1 MISPE
6 HSQAAVEGWLRA
18 SQDFMKGFFEHMG
31 RAQSEIQSTSS
42 YPSPLA
48 AVASIEQEQLLQL
61 QREHME
67 QHARLWSS
75 MAQRKAGDEA
85 EPIVAAPSG
94 DRRFSSSEWA
104 SSPIFDYLRQA
115 YWINARFLSSVS
127 EALPVTDRVAKNRIQ
142 FLTRQYIDAM
152 APSNFAATNPDV
164 VQKALETKGESLTKG
179 LLNLI
184 ADTEKGR
191 ISMTDDSAFEV
202 GRNLATTEGAV
213 IFENEVMQLLQY
225 APLTEKV
232 CSRPLLIVPPCIN
245 KYYILD
251 LQPENSFVRYAV
263 EQGISVF
270 LVSWR
275 NPKASHGHL
284 SWDDYAGKGVL
295 EALGIVREISKE
307 AKPNVLGFCVGGTLL
322 AAALGAAYARG
333 QDPVESVTFL
343 TAMMDFSDTGDIS
356 CFIDETAVA
365 TKEASIGKG
374 GLTQGRELSNVF
386 SSLRPNDL
394 VWNYVVDNYLKG
406 NKPSAFDI
414 LYWNSD
420 CTNLPGP
427 FAAWYLRN
435 TYLENNLRVPG
446 KVKVLGEPLDLGRIS
461 CPAYFVATREDHI
474 VPWRTS
480 FLGRRLLGGESTFV
494 LGASGHVAGVVN
506 PASKNKRSYWTN
518 SLPTATSDEWLEGA
532 VEHRGSWW
540 PNWIDW
546 LKARSG
552 ELMAAP
558 AKLGNRQYKSIE
570 SAPGRYVKER
580 C

>member
-1 MISPE
+1 MTPE
-6 HSQAAVEGWLRA
+6 QSQATVEGWLGA
-18 SQDFMKGFFEHMG
+18 SQNFMRGFFEQIS
-31 RAQSEIQSTSS
+31 RAQSGMNGASS
-42 YPSPLA
+42 FPSPLA
-48 AVASIEQEQLLQL
+48 ALASIEQEQLLEL

-67 QHARLWSS
+67 QHAKLWSS
-75 MAQRKAGDEA
+75 MAQRKVGDA
-85 EPIVAAPSG
+85 ADPIIPPPAG
-94 DRRFSSSEWA
+94 DRRFSSPEWA
-104 SSPIFDYLRQA
+104 SSPVFDYLRQA

-127 EALPVTDRVAKNRIQ
+127 EALPMTDRVAKSRIQ

-164 VQKALETKGESLTKG
+164 VQKAVETKGESLTRG

-184 ADTEKGR
+184 SDAEKGR

-202 GRNLATTEGAV
+202 GRNLAVTEGAV
-213 IFENEVMQLLQY
+213 IYENEIMQLLQY
-225 APLTEKV
+225 SPLTDKV
-232 CSRPLLIVPPCIN
+232 CSKPLLIIPPCIN

-251 LQPENSFVRYAV
+251 LQPENSFVRYAI
-263 EQGISVF
+263 EQGLTVF

-275 NPKASHGHL
+275 NPKVEQAQL
-284 SWDDYAGKGVL
+284 TWDDYVGNGVL
-295 EALGIVREISKE
+295 ESLKIVREIGKDP
-307 AKPNVLGFCVGGTLL
+307 KPNVLGFCVGGTLL
-322 AAALGAAYARG
+322 AAALAAADARG
-333 QDPVESVTFL
+333 DEPVESVTFL

-356 CFIDETAVA
+356 CFVDETSVA
-365 TKEASIGKG
+365 TREASIGKG
-374 GLTQGRELSNVF
+374 GLMTGRELMNVF

-446 KVKVLGEPLDLGRIS
+446 KVKVLGEPLDLGRID

-480 FLGRRLLGGESTFV
+480 FLGRRLLGGETTFV

-518 SLPTATSDEWLEGA
+518 ALPTATADEWLDGA

-540 PNWIDW
+540 PNWVDW

-552 ELMAAP
+552 ELVSAP
-558 AKLGNRQYKSIE
+558 AKPGNRQYKAIE
-570 SAPGRYVKER
+570 PAPGRYVKER